1 MRAINFLIIFL
12 FCVALVLFSL
22 ENTDPATIK
31 FVKGIDIQAP
41 LCVELIGAMGLG
53 AVLAWIFSILNRL
66 QQFLESRK
74 TTREIRLRENRIQ
87 ALEKDLEQY
96 KAELQEQQQALS
108 SATEAT
114 QATDTQAKI
123 IAKS

>member
-22 ENTDPATIK
+22 ENTEPATIK

-53 AVLAWIFSILNRL
+53 AVVAWIFSILSRF
-66 QQFLESRK
+66 QRFLDSRK
-74 TTREIRLRENRIQ
+74 TTREIRQRDNKIQ

-96 KAELQEQQQALS
+96 KAELQEQQVETS

-114 QATDTQAKI
+114 DTQPKV
-123 IAKS
+123 IAQS

>member
-22 ENTDPATIK
+22 ENTEPATIK

-53 AVLAWIFSILNRL
+53 AVVAWIFSILSRF
-66 QQFLESRK
+66 QRFLDSRK
-74 TTREIRLRENRIQ
+74 TTREIRQRDNKIQ

-96 KAELQEQQQALS
+96 KAELQEQQVETS
-108 SATEAT
+108 SATEV
-114 QATDTQAKI
+114 TDTQPKV
-123 IAKS
+123 IAQS